1 MTFAERWC
9 QHRRRIW
16 FIIICW
22 FPALWLSS
30 YLLNHSLFKNYRVG
44 ADLGLSASGEPQP
57 KCLPWTLYLMHLHA
71 NYTKGD
77 YIAFMPPAKALEGR
91 DEALQNEFRLPGLS
105 SAFGKQLVGVEG
117 DRITVRDGRLFI
129 NHQYVA
135 DLTLLDRLH
144 AKKND
149 FDRDET
155 VPKSQLFVMG
165 TEERSYDSRYW
176 GYVDRSAVVATITPL
191 F

>member
-1 MTFAERWC
+1 MTFSARWC

-16 FIIICW
+16 LIIILW

-30 YLLNHSLFKNYRVG
+30 FAINHFLLKNYRIG
-44 ADLGLSASGEPQP
+44 ADLGLSASGEAQP
-57 KCLPWTLYLMHLHA
+57 KCLPWTLYLMSLHA
-71 NYTKGD
+71 PFSKGG
-77 YIAFMPPAKALEGR
+77 YIAFMPPPKALEGR
-91 DEALQNEFRLPGLS
+91 GEALQNEFRLPGLS
-105 SAFGKQLVGVEG
+105 SAFGKQLVAVEG
-117 DRITVRDGRLFI
+117 DRITVKDARLYI
-129 NHQYVA
+129 NRKYVA

-155 VPKSQLFVMG
+155 VPKNQLFVMG
-165 TEERSYDSRYW
+165 TEDRSYDSRYW